1 MCSRRNWQSVSC
13 CGARLTNTWPDR
25 KRFVFTEFRSPN
37 GYYRAAIGCTAVWT
51 FSVHCVSSLNKSTV
65 TCGDE
70 IRSSGQGSGGG
81 GGYVGMTS
89 LWFLKFTF
97 FIPLLSSFKV
107 GINRVRQGNYLILK
121 MNNTNSIRCTPIILF
136 TFKETFEVFL
146 FTRGFKSNFIEE
158 ASVPVNALR

>member
-1 MCSRRNWQSVSC
+1 MCSRRTWQSVSC

-81 GGYVGMTS
+81 GLRGDDVSVVFKIYIFHPS
-89 LWFLKFTF
+89 SKFVQSRYKQS
-97 FIPLLSSFKV
+97 PAGKLPYFK
-107 GINRVRQGNYLILK
+107 N
-121 MNNTNSIRCTPIILF
+121 
-136 TFKETFEVFL
+136 E
-146 FTRGFKSNFIEE
+146 
-158 ASVPVNALR
+158 